1 MKEFKECLFDVI
13 SLEADIITTSN
24 FNGSEGDVVKTPG
37 DSIGGIFDTNQ
48 GSSNE

>member
-24 FNGSEGDVVKTPG
+24 FNGNKNDVVQTPG
-37 DSIGGIFDTNQ
+37 DNIGVLFDTNQ